1 MEAVPMDPRSG
12 TPPIHSSPC
21 LLHRHVVKFM
31 EPRFAKQRL
40 GFAILLMLAVVRP
53 SAVRSESLDSKPIDY
68 ARDIQ
73 PILATHCWSCHGP
86 DERSRQADLRFD
98 SREIAIS
105 TAAIVPN
112 KPQESGLV
120 ERIHAT
126 EPDRM
131 MPPPET
137 KKPLSDRQK
146 ELLRQWI
153 EQGAPYSAHWAFATP
168 SLPKVPEVTGG
179 VRTHSPI
186 DAFVRERLLR
196 EGLSSSPAADR
207 GTLLRRVTLDLTGLP
222 PTPEQLQAFEN
233 DPSPT
238 AYETVVDRLLASESY
253 AEKMA
258 AQWLDLARYADTN
271 GYNNDEDRTMWPW
284 RDWVIA
290 AFHANMP
297 YDQFLTEQLAGD
309 MLPSPSRSQL
319 VASGFLRNQGH
330 NTEGGIIQEEYRVEY
345 VADRLHT
352 TATVFLGLSMQ
363 CARCH
368 DHKYDPITQ
377 AEYFQFFAMLNNLDE
392 KQASYSKFV
401 AAEPFIRVPSESQE
415 IELAQLD
422 QDLANLQKQ
431 ILERESA
438 SAKKFQE
445 WLSSQSDAQ
454 LIEQLGCRELY
465 FSHLDSVEEG
475 AIPSGSV
482 QTVEGKFGTALGFDG
497 NSHLVLGDQ
506 GGFDGDHPFSISGWI
521 YPTSDQGMAV
531 LSRMDESAAYRGYDL
546 LVVNGKLESHLVHQW
561 PGNAIKVVSQK
572 TVSNNAW
579 HHVVLTYDGSKRGAG
594 VKLYID
600 GQMSP
605 LDIPTNA
612 LSGSIATDSG
622 KPFHLGRRETTLP
635 FHGRIDE
642 VKIVS
647 GELTAQDVAQLH
659 AGNPITQVTEWIRKP
674 IAEQTPE
681 QQGMLKQFGL
691 KQTDP
696 DFGQLLNARD
706 QKQKQRNTFADEF
719 PAVMVMREMQPP
731 RETFLLKRGQYDQ
744 PGDKVNAGVPQVL
757 SSFSDVKPANRLEL
771 ARWLVHPS
779 HPLTARVAVNRL
791 WENLFGTGLV
801 RTTEDFGVTGELP
814 SHPELLDYLA
824 VTFVQSGWDIKA
836 LLKQIV
842 MSDTY
847 RQESRIGA
855 EQLSRDPENR
865 WLGRGPRYRL
875 SAETIR
881 DNALAISGLLQPRV
895 GGPSVKPYQPDGL
908 WEDVTVERRGKYV
921 PDRGEGA
928 YRRSMYTFWKRTC
941 PPPSMVSFDAP
952 NREVCVARRSRTNTP
967 LQALVLLND
976 PTYIEA
982 SRSLAMRVLR
992 SGLPGDTEKVHAM
1005 YRASLS
1011 RNAREEEM
1019 AVISDLIAESRDR
1032 FTQSAESAAKLN
1044 QSGAVVVDSSLDAN
1058 EVAVWTVIASAILNL
1073 DETITKR

>member
-1 MEAVPMDPRSG
+1 M
-12 TPPIHSSPC
+12 
-21 LLHRHVVKFM
+21 KFNQ
-31 EPRFAKQRL
+31 PRFARL
-40 GFAILLMLAVVRP
+40 WFGLAILLLFAVMRPDMVLAETQD
-53 SAVRSESLDSKPIDY
+53 AKPIDF

-86 DERSRQADLRFD
+86 DENSRQADLRFD

-222 PTPEQLQAFEN
+222 PTPQQLQAFEN

-345 VADRLHT
+345 VADRVHT

-454 LIEQLGCRELY
+454 LMEKLGCRELY
-465 FSHLDSVEEG
+465 YSHLDSVEEG

-572 TVSNNAW
+572 TVSSNAW

-605 LDIPTNA
+605 LDI
-612 LSGSIATDSG
+612 ATDSG

-642 VKIVS
+642 LKIVS
-647 GELTAQDVAQLH
+647 GELTARDVAQLH

-757 SSFSDVKPANRLEL
+757 SSFTDVKPANRLEL

-801 RTTEDFGVTGELP
+801 RTTEDFGVTGEFP

-982 SRSLAMRVLR
+982 ARSLAMRVLR

-1011 RNAREEEM
+1011 RSAREEEM